1 MSNQDSKP
9 GLGDEIY
16 SGAAEVGQ
24 IRTTIGLVIG
34 SIIGL
39 IFIAVGI
46 YLEFFDKNK
55 HTKDILATVVD
66 ANCTSVATR
75 DNVNINCALNIKY
88 TVDGKEYKGFVNTN
102 DTTHVKDNI
111 IRVYIDPANP
121 SDVSMQSLS
130 ADKTMGIFIIIFG
143 LVAIGISV
151 FSWWLSRRY
160 KFFAAA
166 EGVGM
171 GVNLI
176 RGNGF

>member
-24 IRTTIGLVIG
+24 IRTTIGLVVG

-46 YLEFFDKNK
+46 YLEFFNKNK
-55 HTKDILATVVD
+55 HTKDILATVTD
-66 ANCTSVATR
+66 ANCTSFATR
-75 DNVNINCALNIKY
+75 NSVNINCALNIKY
-88 TVDGKEYKGFVNTN
+88 TVNDKEYKGFVNTN
-102 DTTHVKDNI
+102 DTTHIKDSTI
-111 IRVYIDPANP
+111 TVYIDPANP

-130 ADKTMGIFIIIFG
+130 SDKTAGIFVIVFG
-143 LVAIGISV
+143 LVVIGISV
-151 FSWWLSRRY
+151 FSWWLSRKY

-166 EGVGM
+166 QGVGM
-171 GVNLI
+171 GVNLL

>member
-24 IRTTIGLVIG
+24 IKTTIGLIIG
-34 SIIGL
+34 SIVGVV
-39 IFIAVGI
+39 FIAVGI
-46 YLEFFDKNK
+46 YLEFFNKNK
-55 HTKDILATVVD
+55 HTKDILATITD

-75 DNVNINCALNIKY
+75 NSVYIHCSLNIKY
-88 TVDGKEYKGFVNTN
+88 TVNDKEYKGSVNTN
-102 DTTHVKDNI
+102 DTTHIKDSTI
-111 IRVYIDPANP
+111 KVYIDPVNP

-130 ADKTMGIFIIIFG
+130 GDKTIGLFVIIFG
-143 LVAIGISV
+143 LFAIGVSV
-151 FSWWLSRRY
+151 FSWWLSRKY

-166 EGVGM
+166 EGVSM
-171 GVNLI
+171 GVNMF